1 MNESLKIHHV
11 IVEIIQLITS
21 LYSDYDVSI
30 LTDNLWNHQ
39 LKFKGVFLKRQSVTV
54 ILQPYSQYFN
64 QHCQVRKS
72 WMHGICIP
80 RLFVT
85 KILVSVC
92 WWYRHNDSVRESFF
106 IKWTTWAD
114 LIIRVDKCHMFGIKK
129 TTRKSDHSSLSET
142 KEYHLSTTV
151 KSFTYLGKYI
161 NFLMICDE
169 IKTELLN
176 EIVKYVDIIDKLP
189 IKCLHQIEIIQ
200 RYVILKLKWRFSVYN
215 LSETWISE
223 NLDSHINRYYRKWL
237 NIPVSGNITHLTL
250 PKSKLVL
257 NIKTSTNLCR
267 M

>member
-1 MNESLKIHHV
+1 
-11 IVEIIQLITS
+11 
-21 LYSDYDVSI
+21 
-30 LTDNLWNHQ
+30 
-39 LKFKGVFLKRQSVTV
+39 
-54 ILQPYSQYFN
+54 
-64 QHCQVRKS
+64 
-72 WMHGICIP
+72 
-80 RLFVT
+80 
-85 KILVSVC
+85 
-92 WWYRHNDSVRESFF
+92 
-106 IKWTTWAD
+106 
-114 LIIRVDKCHMFGIKK
+114 MFGIKK